1 MRPDNLATW
10 TSNLLT
16 SSPQR
21 ALRSDENDDRGKF
34 ELVLKTSLER
44 PKRKIL
50 SERTF
55 FCAKNLLFET

>member
-1 MRPDNLATW
+1 MCPDNLATW
-10 TSNLLT
+10 TSNHLT

-44 PKRKIL
+44 PKRKI
-50 SERTF
+50 
-55 FCAKNLLFET
+55 